1 MLSQMPSSS
10 KKKITKRRKS
20 NKMRGGV
27 TRKKLLTRRK
37 VSDLTREIGLAH
49 GGSLNARIKKFVRPA
64 LTNQSIFMAVR
75 YYLAGGDRKQRIVDT
90 YGDIS
95 QWDVSNVTNMES
107 MFSSARSFNQPLNNW
122 NVSKVTDM
130 RWMFADAEAF
140 NQPLNNWN
148 VSHVTAVA
156 VIRFIQRTTFK
167 SLKTTFTT
175 HLTTVIAT
183 PLCF

>member
-75 YYLAGGDRKQRIVDT
+75 YYLAGGDRKQRIVDK

-95 QWDVSNVTNMES
+95 NWDVSNVTS
-107 MFSSARSFNQPLNNW
+107 MIGMFLDATSFNQPLNNW

-130 RWMFADAEAF
+130 ESMFGNATSF
-140 NQPLNNWN
+140 NQPLNKWN
-148 VSHVTAVA
+148 VSNVTNMSSLFWVA
-156 VIRFIQRTTFK
+156 T
-167 SLKTTFTT
+167 
-175 HLTTVIAT
+175 
-183 PLCF
+183 

>member
-75 YYLAGGDRKQRIVDT
+75 YYLAGGDRKQRIVDK

-95 QWDVSNVTNMES
+95 NWDVSNVTDMNH
-107 MFSSARSFNQPLNNW
+107 MFMGSDSFNQPLNKW
-122 NVSKVTDM
+122 NVSNVTFM
-130 RWMFADAEAF
+130 GSMFRDATSF
-140 NQPLNNWN
+140 NQPLHAPWY
-148 VSHVTAVA
+148 VV
-156 VIRFIQRTTFK
+156 
-167 SLKTTFTT
+167 
-175 HLTTVIAT
+175 
-183 PLCF
+183 